1 MTPMYRVKCLLTF
14 LLFASLVGQLRST
27 TFAAPQVTSH
37 VERIAQSVTIYRD
50 SYGVPHIF
58 GPTDAA
64 VTFGFAYVQAEDNF
78 WQIEDNYIRALGR
91 AAEIYGEKSVP
102 DDLINH
108 ALGITTFALAEYQ
121 RSSPR
126 MRRLYDAFAE
136 GLNYYLATND
146 LVKPRLIR
154 RFHPWFAL
162 ALVRYMYHQTDFLT
176 KTGLQSK
183 EAADAIKSVEA
194 MSKEGSNAWAIGP
207 SKSAAGHAMLF
218 INPHQPFDGLRQY
231 YEAHLHSDEGLDFS
245 GVTKFGF
252 PFLYIGHNEYLGW
265 SHTNNYPDLE
275 DVYEEK
281 FDDPAHP
288 LAYRY
293 GDGYR
298 TATEWRETLRVKTPT
313 GTIQKTVTLRKTHHG
328 PILAVRD
335 GKQLSVKL
343 AKLVE
348 GGWLDE
354 WFAMSKARTLDEF
367 KKAISQVNVVYNN
380 IVYAD
385 REGNILY
392 VHNGAVPRRS
402 TKFDWSKPVDG
413 SNPETEWQGYHT
425 LDELPQVL
433 NPKSGYVQNCN
444 STPLL
449 TSGSDNPDKSK
460 FPDYMLSGETDTAR
474 AQISRRILAGE
485 DKFTFD
491 EFSRAAF
498 DTTVIKADSEIP
510 PLVELWHKLKQQD
523 PARAERTKAAIA
535 ALESWDH
542 ISTAKSTAMTL
553 FALWFS
559 KVYRQTPPMSGI
571 PGKIELIDPNDPWG
585 KIRALEEVAL
595 ELRRRYGTWQ
605 VQWGEINRLQRVD
618 TIGGGV
624 FKDSSISLPITGGPS
639 ALGMVFTFNAQE
651 APGQKRQY
659 GVSGDSYVAV
669 IDFGPKI
676 EARSV
681 LVFGENSNPRSL
693 HYFDQA
699 ALYASRQFKPAWFT
713 LEEIKA
719 NSDIVYHPGQAQGA
733 LRPQVR

>member
-1 MTPMYRVKCLLTF
+1 MTFNRLLIF
-14 LLFASLVGQLRST
+14 LLIWATSALPTRPIH
-27 TFAAPQVTSH
+27 AAQQGTPLQ
-37 VERIAQSVTIYRD
+37 ERIAQSVTIYRD

-64 VTFGFAYVQAEDNF
+64 VTFGFAYAQAEDNF
-78 WQIEDNYIRALGR
+78 WQIEDNYIHALGR
-91 AAEIYGEKSVP
+91 AAEVYGERALP
-102 DDLINH
+102 GDLTNH
-108 ALGITTFALAEYQ
+108 ALEISTYAMAEYQ

-126 MRRLYDAFAE
+126 MRSLYDAFAA
-136 GLNYYLATND
+136 GLNYYLATNE
-146 LVKPRLIR
+146 LVKPRLVQ
-154 RFHPWFAL
+154 RFHPWFAC

-176 KTGLQSK
+176 KTGLQPK
-183 EAADAIKSVEA
+183 EAAEAIGKD
-194 MSKEGSNAWAIGP
+194 GSNSWAISP
-207 SKSAAGHAMLF
+207 AKSADGHAMLF

-231 YEAHLHSDEGLDFS
+231 YEAHLHSDEGLNFS

-298 TATEWRETLRVKTPT
+298 TATQWRETLRIKTPS
-313 GTIQKTVTLRKTHHG
+313 GMLQKTFTFRKTHHG

-348 GGWLDE
+348 GGWLEE
-354 WFAMSKARTLDEF
+354 WYAMSKARNLQEF
-367 KKAISQVNVVYNN
+367 KNAISSVAVVYNN
-380 IVYAD
+380 IIYAD

-402 TKFDWSKPVDG
+402 TRFDWAKPVDG
-413 SNPETEWQGYHT
+413 SNPETDWQGYHT

-433 NPKSGYVQNCN
+433 NPRSGFVQNCN

-449 TSGSDNPDKSK
+449 TSGGDGSDNPDRSK

-474 AQISRRILAGE
+474 AQAARRVLQGK
-485 DKFTFD
+485 DKFTLE

-498 DTTVIKADSEIP
+498 DTTVMRAFSEITD
-510 PLVELWHKLKQQD
+510 LVELWRTLLLQD
-523 PARAERTKAAIA
+523 RARAEKLKGPISE
-535 ALESWDH
+535 LESWDH
-542 ISTAKSTAMTL
+542 VSTSKSSAMTL

-559 KVYRQTPPMSGI
+559 KVYRQTPPMSGV
-571 PGKIELIDPNDPWG
+571 PAKIESIDPTNPLA
-585 KIRALEEVAL
+585 KIKALEETVA
-595 ELRRRYGTWQ
+595 ELKGKFGTWR
-605 VQWGEINRLQRVD
+605 VEWGELNRLQRVSTED
-618 TIGGGV
+618 PGG
-624 FKDSSISLPITGGPS
+624 FKDSSISLPIPGGPS
-639 ALGMVFTFNAQE
+639 VLGMVFTFNAQE
-651 APGQKRQY
+651 APGQKRRY
-659 GVSGDSYVAV
+659 GVTGDSYVAV
-669 IDFGPKI
+669 IHFGPKI

-699 ALYASRQFKPAWFT
+699 ALYATRQFKPAWFT

-719 NSDIVYHPGQAQGA
+719 NSDIVYHPGQAQGG
-733 LRPQVR
+733 LRPLVR